1 MLQNIFIILE
11 ENLFSNIKYRNLFG
25 ISKNCFAISIFI
37 QQNKTK
43 IIPNISESNYYL
55 HSSKYLSPR
64 IDISRISSHNINRNE
79 KRIGRERVE
88 QAARWRIS
96 MKIQRGLKRGGW
108 ISREARYVSIKFLV
122 YIRNRAKVYTKPSRK
137 AQRRGILS
145 REWGGGAYDV
155 VRFRFRGPFAI
166 HIPRE
171 QYTIEK

>member
-96 MKIQRGLKRGGW
+96 MKIQRGLKRGGVDK
-108 ISREARYVSIKFLV
+108 SRGA
-122 YIRNRAKVYTKPSRK
+122 IRFNKIPCIYSESGESLYETESKSATPRNIESGVG
-137 AQRRGILS
+137 RGGL
-145 REWGGGAYDV
+145 R
-155 VRFRFRGPFAI
+155 RGPFPFSRSFRHTYSA
-166 HIPRE
+166 
-171 QYTIEK
+171 